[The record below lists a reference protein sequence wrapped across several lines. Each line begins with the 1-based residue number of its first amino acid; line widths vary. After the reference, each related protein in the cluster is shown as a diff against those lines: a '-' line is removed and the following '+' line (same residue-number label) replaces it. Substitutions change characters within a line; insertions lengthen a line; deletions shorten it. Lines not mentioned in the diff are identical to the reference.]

1 MLLCVAI
8 LVRSI
13 VFVMKEVLPFP
24 QAADDCQRQCK
35 WTKEE
40 DELLCI
46 AVQTHD
52 SGNWHQVSTHVPGRS
67 PIQCLHRWTKLH
79 STSHTATWSA
89 QEDQQLRAWVQAKG
103 PAKWVQCALNLP
115 GRSGKQC
122 RERWIHTLN
131 PNGKIGNW
139 TQEED
144 QILLKEFER
153 VGAKWTEIVQ
163 ALPGRTESSVKTR
176 FYSSVCKLR
185 PKSSVSV
192 AERCG
197 FDSIGATEPGRRETA
212 MQVLTLLRCMQ
223 KLEGMLSYT
232 REEIIG
238 LEDAILM

>member
-1 MLLCVAI
+1 MLLCFAI

-13 VFVMKEVLPFP
+13 VFVMKEVLPSA
-24 QAADDCQRQCK
+24 QTEGDCQRRCQ

-46 AVQTHD
+46 AIQTHNP
-52 SGNWHQVSTHVPGRS
+52 GNWQQVSTHVPGRS
-67 PIQCLHRWTKLH
+67 PIQCLHRWTKLR
-79 STSHTATWSA
+79 SGSNTAAWSA

-115 GRSGKQC
+115 GRSGQQC

-139 TQEED
+139 SLEED
-144 QILLKEFER
+144 QILRTEFER
-153 VGAKWTEIVQ
+153 VGAKWTEIAQ
-163 ALPGRTESSVKTR
+163 ALPGRTDSSVKSR
-176 FYSSVCKLR
+176 FYSSACKLR
-185 PKSSVSV
+185 PQSL
-192 AERCG
+192 
-197 FDSIGATEPGRRETA
+197 IPATESSAFGSIEEQGRVETA
-212 MQVLTLLRCMQ
+212 RHVLTLLRCMQ
-223 KLEGMLSYT
+223 KLEGMLNYT